1 MVNMKSV
8 DLTNPTQKSFAFVM
22 IAVLLVV
29 LYFLLPP
36 LILIFTNIWIFI
48 IIAAPLVF
56 FGYNYQMVWSYFKR
70 LSWNMTKKIISSDPL
85 WHMYQYYHYMT
96 GKLEDLNDSIRNIGA
111 IETETSRAIQGMLK
125 ELEGLKREALQ
136 RQTAGATP
144 GILKLLNGKV
154 GLLQQQT
161 DNLLPRLEFIKKQ
174 RQSLIELHDAW
185 GTDTELLKATLDGKA
200 QEYKMMLQMNKATNT
215 AYAFLQKDSPEL
227 QEYKQSLVEIESS
240 VAQYTSNMENF
251 QREVAPQLSRMSA
264 ASDINAAD
272 GAALIEKYKQERL
285 ALK

>member
-22 IAVLLVV
+22 IAILLVV

-48 IIAAPLVF
+48 AIAAPLVF

-111 IETETSRAIQGMLK
+111 IEVETSRAIQEMLK
-125 ELEGLKREALQ
+125 QLEDLKRKAIQ
-136 RQTAGATP
+136 AAQNSATQ
-144 GILKLLNGKV
+144 GVMKLLNGKV

-174 RQSLIELHDAW
+174 KQSLIELHDAW